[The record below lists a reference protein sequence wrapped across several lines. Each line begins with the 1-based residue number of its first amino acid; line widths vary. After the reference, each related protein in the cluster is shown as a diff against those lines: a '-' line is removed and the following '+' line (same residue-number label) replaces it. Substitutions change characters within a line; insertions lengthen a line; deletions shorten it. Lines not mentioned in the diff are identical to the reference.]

1 MKQTKIYVLEV
12 WEHRRNGG
20 KSLMH
25 KTLSTNFK
33 DIQKRILKKET
44 PENKQR
50 TTYEIKIKIING
62 TN

>member
-33 DIQKRILKKET
+33 DIQKRIFKKGV
-44 PENKQR
+44 PEHKEK
-50 TTYEIKIKIING
+50 TTYEITIKQIHGN
-62 TN
+62 